1 MNTKTTMKSLLA
13 ATAFGALIPA
23 AFAAPSIEIT
33 EVRQRWPWNNKVDI
47 TYTVTDGQNTAA
59 GSYCAIRFEW
69 TLNGVAQ
76 TPIEG
81 YSIGASAEGAAGGT
95 QHTVTWT
102 APSGINSADCSM
114 TATLFSTNVPSG
126 NDYMIV
132 DLASGEVYY
141 EGLCSSQASSNAR
154 YADEEY
160 KTNKMV
166 LRRVPRWADR
176 DALPNAASLSSD
188 GYRTGHST
196 YNRGTKNTPAWWK
209 TKYDYYIGIYAVTQ
223 GQWTKLG
230 KTNNSY
236 QKTDSDGNKAA
247 LRPVTN
253 VAYNNDIRGTWIP
266 TDAVTPAASGAYLQ
280 ILNNRTLN
288 GSGISGFD
296 LPTEVMSEAAARA
309 GATTAF
315 PWGDTMD
322 TTKIACQESTDSKT
336 YPVGSFWANDWGLY
350 DVVGNTYEFCLDWTA
365 DDGKGGK
372 PSEDLNRRPD
382 AFTPAN
388 GGDYAVIRN
397 GGPANNKVTGTGAF
411 STYFYTSSRNNQT
424 NGNSNNWYGFRVA
437 YIVK

>member
-1 MNTKTTMKSLLA
+1 MNKLMTLA
-13 ATAFGALIPA
+13 AIA
-23 AFAAPSIEIT
+23 ASATLPIAVNATPSVTINSVT
-33 EVRQRWPWNNKVDI
+33 QRWPWNNKVDI

-126 NDYMIV
+126 NAYMIV

-166 LRRVPRWADR
+166 FRKVPRTVKSDF
-176 DALPNAASLSSD
+176 PD
-188 GYRTGHST
+188 GYPTGHAT
-196 YNRGTKNTPAWWK
+196 DNRATRNTPTNWVTAR
-209 TKYDYYIGIYAVTQ
+209 DYYIGIYPVTQ

-230 KTNNSY
+230 LTNNSY
-236 QKTDSDGNKAA
+236 QRTDSTGNKAA

-253 VAYNNDIRGTWIP
+253 MSYSNVRGTSDS
-266 TDAVTPAASGAYLQ
+266 TEAVTPNASGTAYLQ
-280 ILNNRTLN
+280 ILNARTLSA
-288 GSGISGFD
+288 SGMSGFD
-296 LPTEVMSEAAARA
+296 LPTEVMSEIAARA

-322 TTKIACQESTDSKT
+322 SSKIACAETTGGKT
-336 YPVGSFWANDWGLY
+336 FPVGSFWANDWGLY
-350 DVVGNTYEFCLDWTA
+350 DVVGNTYDFCLDKVA
-365 DDGKGGK
+365 GKGN
-372 PSEDLNRRPD
+372 PTQDLNLRPD

-388 GGDYAVIRN
+388 YGSYVVIRN
-397 GGPANNKVTGTGAF
+397 GGPANNKVDGTG
-411 STYFYTSSRNNQT
+411 SGYYPTYFYTSSRNNQN
-424 NGNSNNWYGFRVA
+424 NGTSNNWYGFRVA

>member
-1 MNTKTTMKSLLA
+1 MTNKMNKLMTLA
-13 ATAFGALIPA
+13 AIA
-23 AFAAPSIEIT
+23 ASATLPMAVNATPSVTIDSVT
-33 EVRQRWPWNNKVDI
+33 QRWPWNNKVDI

-126 NDYMIV
+126 SDYMIV

-230 KTNNSY
+230 KTNNSN
-236 QKTDSDGNKAA
+236 QKTDSAGNKAA

-253 VAYNNDIRGTWIP
+253 VTYNDIRGTSIP
-266 TDAVTPAASGAYLQ
+266 TEAVTPAASGAYLK

-350 DVVGNTYEFCLDWTA
+350 DVVGNTYEFCLDRT
-365 DDGKGGK
+365 DGEGN

-382 AFTPAN
+382 AFTPASE
-388 GGDYAVIRN
+388 GTYTVIRN
-397 GGPANNKVTGTGAF
+397 GGPANNKVDGTG
-411 STYFYTSSRNNQT
+411 SGYYPTYFYTSSRNCSAGNQ
-424 NGNSNNWYGFRVA
+424 NNWCGFRVA

>member
-1 MNTKTTMKSLLA
+1 MNKLMTLA
-13 ATAFGALIPA
+13 AIA
-23 AFAAPSIEIT
+23 ASATLPMAVNATPSVTIDSVT
-33 EVRQRWPWNNKVDI
+33 QRWPWNNKVDI

-114 TATLFSTNVPSG
+114 TATLCSTNVPSG

-141 EGLCSSQASSNAR
+141 EGLCSSQALSNAR

-166 LRRVPRWADR
+166 FRKVPRTVK
-176 DALPNAASLSSD
+176 SD
-188 GYRTGHST
+188 FPGGYPTGHAT

-236 QKTDSDGNKAA
+236 QSTDLGGNKAA
-247 LRPVTN
+247 LRPVTS

-322 TTKIACQESTDSKT
+322 TTKIACQESTDSIT

-350 DVVGNTYEFCLDWTA
+350 DVVGNTYEFCLDRTA
-365 DDGKGGK
+365 DDGKGGN
-372 PSEDLNRRPD
+372 PSKDLNLRPD

-388 GGDYAVIRN
+388 EGNYAVIRN
-397 GGPANNKVTGTGAF
+397 GGPANNKVDGTG
-411 STYFYTSSRNNQT
+411 SDYYPTYFYTSSRNNQI
-424 NGNSNNWYGFRVA
+424 NGKTSNWIGFRVA